1 MFLTFFPVCKLP
13 VGADRSRD
21 TWGRTLSL
29 QKKNKKHTH
38 TTEAYSAF
46 NISDVCFFQHVRLGS
61 RTAAAAGCELAEP
74 RSSWRDV
81 AVRTGDTKSPEVSPA
96 KAIFSHS
103 LRADG
108 SSCCSPT
115 SACRPSVGLS
125 VSAAATQQKRK
136 KTTAPATSKLAF
148 YCLWL
153 QGRYNCWGAK
163 AEKREGD
170 RKRASLVLL

>member
-13 VGADRSRD
+13 VGVDRSRD

-29 QKKNKKHTH
+29 QKKTKKNTH
-38 TTEAYSAF
+38 TQQMHIQRS

-81 AVRTGDTKSPEVSPA
+81 AVGTGDTKSPEESPA

-108 SSCCSPT
+108 EQLSLT
-115 SACRPSVGLS
+115 YVGLPRRAQ
-125 VSAAATQQKRK
+125 VCLFQLLRRNKKEKKQQLLQ
-136 KTTAPATSKLAF
+136 LA
-148 YCLWL
+148 
-153 QGRYNCWGAK
+153 N
-163 AEKREGD
+163 
-170 RKRASLVLL
+170 